1 MMIPPIYIDGSGAV
15 VPQSTVNP
23 SDLLSEITEYNE
35 RFLQVIP
42 PNYRDYIDVKLLRRM
57 SKIVKMSMV
66 SSQIAMKEAG
76 VDQVDAIM
84 TGTGMGCQI
93 DTEKFLNAMIEND
106 ETLLTPTSFIQST
119 HNTMGAQIALALE
132 NKNYNMAF
140 VHRTFSFESAL
151 LDAMMK
157 LADGEA
163 NKILVGGIDEITEE
177 SWLIK
182 TQIDYYKKEACNNLL
197 VYNDIQPGHYRVR
210 EVLSLSYHRCLL
222 KNRMQNLKA

>member
-76 VDQVDAIM
+76 VDQVDA
-84 TGTGMGCQI
+84 
-93 DTEKFLNAMIEND
+93 
-106 ETLLTPTSFIQST
+106 S
-119 HNTMGAQIALALE
+119 
-132 NKNYNMAF
+132 
-140 VHRTFSFESAL
+140 
-151 LDAMMK
+151 
-157 LADGEA
+157 
-163 NKILVGGIDEITEE
+163 
-177 SWLIK
+177 
-182 TQIDYYKKEACNNLL
+182 
-197 VYNDIQPGHYRVR
+197 
-210 EVLSLSYHRCLL
+210 
-222 KNRMQNLKA
+222 